1 MRRLG
6 GCRATILHLMQR
18 LEYQLN
24 ETQVEAL
31 LQSLRQFHEEYGALL
46 EKPVEE
52 RMLAGFRD
60 FLAGFD
66 GDVDALAGRLAREYF
81 DLGVPFALLMASF
94 NHLKQGVVEALA
106 GHFPNPLEHYAAIA
120 HRFDRARRETARAFL
135 VAEAGRTA
143 SLPLPALRDR
153 ILIRLIL
160 DWMQAVREAVRGD
173 LDRFPL
179 QPASE
184 SEFARALRYPESMM
198 ICLDLKLC
206 DQIEEQHRL
215 MVRQAGILHALL
227 VAGRFEQA
235 YLAWQD
241 LDQRV
246 SQLLQTLGA
255 LYLEAQ
261 TNFIGRF
268 FEFVQA
274 SLFLPGRKF
283 LCVINLR
290 RLERINMLYGT
301 DVGNQALAC
310 VEGVLRETFER
321 HREWLLYTR
330 GIAGDFY
337 LLGQD
342 VAPERLHE
350 LLTEIERRS
359 CGSRAGTDLPVDLQ
373 LSYLG
378 IELTAISELS
388 TEDMHLVIQYLTE
401 RARQQGPALETSQ
414 EAVESMLGWLRERY
428 RKALDLR
435 ERLTEEST
443 DIFIQPLVT
452 LDESRDIHAF
462 EVLGRFRTENG
473 HISAGLFI
481 DDIIAMGL
489 SPLFD
494 QLVLQAVI
502 RHAPL
507 LRRITPR
514 LFINVSAASLAQQD
528 YVDRLVDALQGPLQ
542 DFEVVMELTEQVLL
556 EHRDLVRRLNTE
568 YGLAF
573 AIDDFGTGYSTLQTV
588 IELALEG
595 SVSYLKV
602 DGSLTRQLDTSEASE
617 RIMQITRQM
626 ARELN
631 LVTVVEFI
639 ETIRQAEKL
648 EALKMDLGQG
658 YLLGVPDPVPV
669 WQGKLVYLKSR
680 AHLPGE
686 SGFSL

>member
-1 MRRLG
+1 
-6 GCRATILHLMQR
+6 MQIP
-18 LEYQLN
+18 EYQLT
-24 ETQVEAL
+24 ESQVDAL
-31 LQSLRQFHEEYGALL
+31 VQSLRRFHEEYGALL
-46 EKPVEE
+46 EKSAEA
-52 RMLAGFRD
+52 RMLVGFRD

-106 GHFPNPLEHYAAIA
+106 GRYPNPLEHYAAIA
-120 HRFDRARRETARAFL
+120 GRFDRARRETARAFL
-135 VAEAGRTA
+135 VAEADRTA
-143 SLPLPALRDR
+143 TLPLPALRDR

-160 DWMQAVREAVRGD
+160 DWMQAVRDSIRRWD

-184 SEFARALRYPESMM
+184 SEFAQALRYPESMM

-227 VAGRFEQA
+227 AGGRFEQA

-274 SLFLPGRKF
+274 SLYLPGRKF

-310 VEGVLRETFER
+310 VEGVLREAFER

-350 LLTEIERRS
+350 LLKEIERHA

-401 RARQQGPALETSQ
+401 RSREGGPALETSPA
-414 EAVESMLGWLRERY
+414 AVDAMLGWLRERY

-452 LDESRDIHAF
+452 LDESREIHAF

-514 LFINVSAASLAQQD
+514 LFINVSAASLAQQE
-528 YVDRLVDALQGPLQ
+528 YVNRLVDALQGPLQ

-556 EHRDLVRRLNTE
+556 EHRELVRRLNTE
-568 YGLAF
+568 HGLAF

-648 EALKMDLGQG
+648 EALQMDLGQG

-669 WQGKLVYLKSR
+669 WQGKLAYLKSR

>member
-1 MRRLG
+1 
-6 GCRATILHLMQR
+6 MQ
-18 LEYQLN
+18 ESDHQLTRDQIN
-24 ETQVEAL
+24 DL
-31 LQSLRQFHEEYGALL
+31 LDSLRRFYSDFDAVLDVR
-46 EKPVEE
+46 VED
-52 RMLAGFRD
+52 RFLAGFRD
-60 FLAGFD
+60 LLADFHRD
-66 GDVDALAGRLAREYF
+66 TDTQARQLALECF
-81 DLGVPFALLMASF
+81 DLSVPFALLMASF
-94 NHLKQGVVEALA
+94 NHVKQDVVKMLACHLPDPLKR
-106 GHFPNPLEHYAAIA
+106 YATI
-120 HRFDRARRETARAFL
+120 ARRFEHARRVAARAFL
-135 VAEAGRTA
+135 VAEVSHAA
-143 SLPLPALRDR
+143 KLPLPVLHER

-160 DWMQAVREAVRGD
+160 DWMQAVREAIQGD
-173 LDRFPL
+173 FGSFPL
-179 QPASE
+179 QPAGE
-184 SEFARALRYPESMM
+184 SEFAQALRYPESMM

-241 LDQRV
+241 LDQQA
-246 SQLLQTLGA
+246 SKLLQTLGA

-261 TNFIGRF
+261 TNYIDRF
-268 FEFVQA
+268 FSFVQA
-274 SLFLPGRKF
+274 SLYLPGRKF
-283 LCVINLR
+283 LCVINLQK
-290 RLERINMLYGT
+290 LERINALYGT
-301 DVGNQALAC
+301 EVGNRALAS
-310 VEGVLRETFER
+310 VEAVLREMFER

-337 LLGQD
+337 LLGQN
-342 VAPERLHE
+342 VSTESMCE
-350 LLTEIERRS
+350 LLTEIEQRS
-359 CGSRAGTDLPVDLQ
+359 CGTKAGTDLPVDLQ

-378 IELTAISELS
+378 IELTGISELS
-388 TEDMHLVIQYLTE
+388 TEDMHLVIQYLTK
-401 RARQQGPALETSQ
+401 RARQQGPALETSR
-414 EAVESMLGWLRERY
+414 EAVESMLDWLREHY
-428 RKALDLR
+428 RKVLDLR

-473 HISAGLFI
+473 YISAGLFI
-481 DDIIAMGL
+481 DDIIAMRI

-494 QLVLQAVI
+494 KLVLKAVI
-502 RHAPL
+502 RQARS
-507 LRRITPR
+507 LRRITSR
-514 LFINVSAASLAQQD
+514 LFINVSAASLAQQS
-528 YVDRLVDALQGPLQ
+528 YVDQLVNALHGPLREF
-542 DFEVVMELTEQVLL
+542 DVVMELTEQVLL
-556 EHRDLVRRLNTE
+556 EHRDLVRRLKTE

-588 IELALEG
+588 IELALDG
-595 SVSYLKV
+595 SVSYLKM

-639 ETIRQAEKL
+639 ETNRQAEKL

-680 AHLPGE
+680 AHPPGE